1 MLPRSLV
8 QSINFGARS
17 LNAMLSF
24 SSTTHDWDWL
34 WLAVVCGYIRDL
46 FTVNKSLL
54 LNAVGKIAIGKNQ
67 FLSDILKAKYY
78 PNSSF
83 WLAGNHST
91 KSAFWASITSIK
103 NTLVNN
109 CIIQVHKGNSS
120 IWSMPWCDIWNEI
133 YNHLNLPVTINNL
146 PSRIGDL

>member
-1 MLPRSLV
+1 MLGAATLSGPVHQLWSTLSECHAQLQLNDPRL
-8 QSINFGARS
+8 G
-17 LNAMLSF
+17 
-24 SSTTHDWDWL
+24 
-34 WLAVVCGYIRDL
+34 LAVAGSGVCGYIRDL

-54 LNAVGKIAIGKNQ
+54 LNAVWKIATGKNQ

-103 NTLVNN
+103 K
-109 CIIQVHKGNSS
+109 HSS
-120 IWSMPWCDIWNEI
+120 K
-133 YNHLNLPVTINNL
+133 
-146 PSRIGDL
+146 